1 MTQRE
6 SKEHKQQRWL
16 SSWHAKARAG
26 KRLGRKS
33 PAALDITST
42 ERSRQ
47 SDRLTVLRCLAR
59 NQSPKQ
65 SSHFWTR
72 RTMKTRF
79 DSAIFR
85 WGATAIRWRALLAG
99 LRKHSIRLFRRILS
113 IKSEKDCRMNLLKF
127 WIGLLPP
134 ISIKQRFRYE
144 KNRRIANRLQLG
156 SWNFRSRQT
165 NSTTRFFERKS
176 LGVFKMSNQFV
187 EIVQKASRLGWCTRL
202 YCTTCLNHELREE
215 FRKLAGEVG
224 FELAEQL
231 AELAPS
237 EVVLLPNWENCIR
250 LAFLQIALP
259 GPQQKV
265 LDAWANKLDLGNP
278 PCRHRPLLC
287 C

>member
-1 MTQRE
+1 
-6 SKEHKQQRWL
+6 
-16 SSWHAKARAG
+16 
-26 KRLGRKS
+26 
-33 PAALDITST
+33 
-42 ERSRQ
+42 
-47 SDRLTVLRCLAR
+47 
-59 NQSPKQ
+59 
-65 SSHFWTR
+65 
-72 RTMKTRF
+72 
-79 DSAIFR
+79 
-85 WGATAIRWRALLAG
+85 
-99 LRKHSIRLFRRILS
+99 
-113 IKSEKDCRMNLLKF
+113 MNLLKF

-176 LGVFKMSNQFV
+176 VGVFKMSNQFV

-237 EVVLLPNWENCIR
+237 EVVLLPNWENRIR

-265 LDAWANKLDLGNP
+265 LDAWANKLDREIRLADIVLFYVVRILPFGQYISSRWIDKCISLALETRDESLTESLIWTLGRKVIDND
-278 PCRHRPLLC
+278 PLSGLVKELAASSKIKYAC
-287 C
+287 AAYGIQWR